1 MLRFWFRWMGA
12 TVVGLVG
19 GFVGSF
25 VVTDAATGGQGPEK
39 YGIPFEVAFPV
50 ILGVAFTVT
59 GAMQWLVIRRRMRG
73 SVRWI
78 PATGLGML
86 GGMAVVMTFIAL
98 IGEPQTLVG
107 SALSGAFHGLLVG
120 AIVGSIQWLVIK
132 GLDPS
137 RRWIM
142 VNVAALMLAAVI
154 GDTVGWYTDGGTG
167 NMIAFVLWQA
177 LVAPTLYRLTTSRSS
192 LTGDIQPAISTPAQR

>member
-25 VVTDAATGGQGPEK
+25 VVIDAATGGQGPEE

-86 GGMAVVMTFIAL
+86 AGMAVVMTLIAL
-98 IGEPQTLVG
+98 MGEPETLVG
-107 SALSGAFHGLLVG
+107 SALEGAFHGPLVG
-120 AIVGSIQWLVIK
+120 AIVGSIQWLLIK

-192 LTGDIQPAISTPAQR
+192 VTGDIQPATSTPAQG